1 MRIKYLWILIIV
13 LISCS
18 PKIPATENA
27 TNPDAANTGTTTSDI
42 PYIVAKR
49 YFVKND
55 YQKQNSFNSMI
66 TTQTQFD
73 SLFGMA
79 PIMGNKPTPI
89 DFSTQNVLFVI
100 GELTQKKTE
109 IIPIS
114 LQQQHGTILFNYKIV
129 EGEQTMATIQPALIV
144 VLDKKYKGEVKLVKN

>member
-1 MRIKYLWILIIV
+1 MRIKYLLIVSVI

-18 PKIPATENA
+18 PKISKTEKSALPAAVNTA
-27 TNPDAANTGTTTSDI
+27 TASLEI
-42 PYIVAKR
+42 PYIVAER
-49 YFVKND
+49 YFVNND
-55 YQKQNSFNSMI
+55 YKKADPHNPTI

-73 SLFGMA
+73 SIFGMA
-79 PIMGNKPTPI
+79 PVMGSKPTPI
-89 DFSTQNVLFVI
+89 DFSTQYVLFVI

-114 LQQQHGTILFNYKIV
+114 LQQQDGTILFNYKIA
-129 EGEQTMATIQPALIV
+129 EGEQIMATIQPALIM

>member
-1 MRIKYLWILIIV
+1 MRIKYLWILSII

-18 PKIPATENA
+18 PKISTTKNA
-27 TNPDAANTGTTTSDI
+27 TNSDAATTGITTSDI
-42 PYIVAKR
+42 PYIVARR

-55 YQKQNSFNSMI
+55 YQKQDSFNPMI
-66 TTQTQFD
+66 TNQTQFD
-73 SLFGMA
+73 SIFGMA

-89 DFSTQNVLFVI
+89 DFSTQYVLFVI
-100 GELTQKKTE
+100 GELTQMKTE

-114 LQQQHGTILFNYKIV
+114 LQQQHGIILFNYKTV